1 MAYGSNQMK
10 PKKTV
15 SFEKKIKKNIVLS
28 ENAMKKLKD
37 HAKLH
42 KGGMASKQGG
52 MKSSHMKTMI
62 KKMKEGFTFNQAHKL
77 ALAN

>member
-1 MAYGSNQMK
+1 MAYGSKELK

-28 ENAMKKLKD
+28 ETAMKKLKD

-42 KGGMASKQGG
+42 KGGMASK
-52 MKSSHMKTMI
+52 HMKTMI
-62 KKMKEGFTFNQAHKL
+62 KKMKEGFTFNQSHKM

>member
-42 KGGMASKQGG
+42 KGGMASK
-52 MKSSHMKTMI
+52 HMKTMI
-62 KKMKEGFTFNQAHKL
+62 KKMKDGFSFSQAHKI

>member
-10 PKKTV
+10 PKKIV
-15 SFEKKIKKNIVLS
+15 SFEKKIKKKIVLT
-28 ENAMKKLKD
+28 ETDMKKLKE

-42 KGGMASKQGG
+42 KGGMASK
-52 MKSSHMKTMI
+52 HMKTMI
-62 KKMKEGFTFNQAHKL
+62 KKMKEGFTFSQAHKM